1 MAQIFPFRAWRY
13 DPRRVRPADVV
24 TQPYDKIS
32 PAMQQRYLA
41 ASPFNFIRVEKGEPR
56 PSDTPSENVYTRATA
71 TMEDWIRA
79 GVLAQ
84 DAEPSLYPYFQIYT
98 VPGTRHRKTRKGFI
112 ALGRLED
119 YSAGVVFRHE
129 HTLPGPKADRLEL
142 LRKTRTQTGLLFLLY
157 QDPERATD
165 HLIAEATRRDPL
177 IDLTDENGVVHRV
190 WAMTEPAAVAKMAEL
205 MASRRLLI
213 ADGHH
218 RYETALA
225 YRNER
230 RLEAP
235 DAGSDAPWEKAMM
248 ALFNTH
254 GEGLVILPTHRV
266 ISGMEGFD
274 FQEFRRRLAPY
285 FDWYAYPFAGAAE
298 KETALAEF
306 RRDLERRGRV
316 RRAIGA
322 YPAPAT
328 AETAASAQPGG
339 AFYLFLLKSEADL
352 ERRLGGLDP
361 AELRL
366 DVVLLHRLVLE
377 QGLGITQ
384 EDVAGEKRVGYE
396 REVEAALA
404 RVDRGE
410 AQLALLLNPAPI
422 ERVAEAAFA
431 GRVLPEKSTDFYPKL
446 LSGLTLYRMN
456 G

>member
-32 PAMQQRYLA
+32 PEMQQRYLA
-41 ASPFNFIRVEKGEPR
+41 ASPYNFIQVEKGEPR
-56 PSDTPSENVYTRATA
+56 PSDSPSENVYTRAAA
-71 TMEDWIRA
+71 TMENWIHE

-84 DAEPSLYPYFQIYT
+84 DPEPSLYPYFQIYI
-98 VPGTRHRKTRKGFI
+98 VPGTQHRKTRKGFI
-112 ALGRLED
+112 ALGRLEG

-142 LRKTRTQTGLLFLLY
+142 LRKTRTQSGLLFLLY

-165 HLIAEATRRDPL
+165 RLIAEATRRDPL

-190 WAMTEPAAVAKMAEL
+190 WAMAEPAAVAQMAEL

-235 DAGSDAPWEKAMM
+235 GAGPDAPWEKAMM

-266 ISGMEGFD
+266 ISGIDGFD
-274 FQEFRRRLAPY
+274 FQAFRRRLEPY
-285 FDWYAYPFAGAAE
+285 FDWYGYPFADAGE
-298 KETALAEF
+298 RETALAEF
-306 RRDLERRGRV
+306 QRDLERRGRV

-322 YPAPAT
+322 YPSAAT
-328 AETAASAQPGG
+328 AETGGG

-377 QGLGITQ
+377 RGLGITQ

-396 REVEAALA
+396 REAEAAFA